1 MLGFDTI
8 HIALSKNLKR
18 NYSTSPDYH
27 SIVRDKI
34 AGVLVIIHGS
44 DSKPSILFTKRSE
57 NLKIHASEISFP
69 GGNFV
74 IKDLNPLNTALRET
88 REEIGID
95 ISPEFVLG
103 ALEPVQTLTSNYFIY
118 PYVAMLERMPH
129 TQPNEEVQEIFSI
142 PVENLLRANPK
153 NIVRS
158 INAQPRQSQ
167 PISWENNIIW
177 GATARIIRFLLNRL
191 E

>member
-18 NYSTSPDYH
+18 NYSTSLDYH
-27 SIVRDKI
+27 SIVQDKI

-44 DSKPSILFTKRSE
+44 DNKPSILFTKRSE

-95 ISPEFVLG
+95 ISPEFILG

-142 PVENLLRANPK
+142 PVEILLRANPK

-177 GATARIIRFLLNRL
+177 GATARILRFLLNRL

>member
-1 MLGFDTI
+1 MLDFDTI
-8 HIALSKNLKR
+8 HNALSKNLKR
-18 NYSTSPDYH
+18 KASTSPDYH
-27 SIVRDKI
+27 SIVQDKI

-95 ISPEFVLG
+95 ISPEFILG

-142 PVENLLRANPK
+142 HVENLLRANPK

-177 GATARIIRFLLNRL
+177 GATARILRFLLNRL

>member
-18 NYSTSPDYH
+18 NYSTSLDYH
-27 SIVRDKI
+27 SIVQDKI

-95 ISPEFVLG
+95 ISPEFILG

-177 GATARIIRFLLNRL
+177 GATARILRFLLNRL

>member
-27 SIVRDKI
+27 SIVQDKI

-153 NIVRS
+153 NIVRT

-177 GATARIIRFLLNRL
+177 GATARILRFLLNRL

>member
-18 NYSTSPDYH
+18 YYSTSLDYH
-27 SIVRDKI
+27 SIVQDKI

-95 ISPEFVLG
+95 ISPEFILG

-177 GATARIIRFLLNRL
+177 GATARILRFLLNRL